1 MKKIALEEHFE
12 TQLDRE
18 LDKEAMAGFDFP
30 MTADAARGK
39 YLADLFDAPFAEH
52 RFKVMDQG
60 EIAVQV
66 ISPNCQAV
74 QFEHDAKRAVEMAVL
89 INDEAAEMVS
99 RSGGRL
105 KAFAVLPMQDPA
117 AAARE
122 LEKRVR
128 EQGFVGG
135 FVQGQT
141 GLGEYP
147 YYDDPFY
154 DPVWDRLEELDL
166 PFYIH
171 PRNPKAE
178 EVQSLAGREE
188 MLANTWNWGYV
199 TGTLALR
206 MVFGGVFMKH
216 PGLKVMIGHMGE
228 TIPYVL
234 ARLDEG
240 FTCRGLLEKGMLQEL
255 PSFYIRR
262 NIYITTSGGW
272 NPETMRCAISA
283 IGADHILFAADY
295 PHFVQEQ
302 AVAQIDN
309 AGLSEDEMADICYR
323 NAERILHL

>member
-12 TQLDRE
+12 TALDRE
-18 LDKEAMAGFDFP
+18 LDKEAMKDFVFP
-30 MTADAARGK
+30 MTADAERGK
-39 YLADLFDAPFAEH
+39 YLADLFDLPFEEH
-52 RFKVMDQG
+52 RFPVMDRG
-60 EIAVQV
+60 EIAVQI

-74 QFEHDAKRAVEMAVL
+74 QFAHDSKRAVEMAVL
-89 INDEAAEMVS
+89 INDEAAELAAG
-99 RSGGRL
+99 SGGRL

-117 AAARE
+117 AAAAE
-122 LEKRVR
+122 LEKRVK
-128 EQGFVGG
+128 EQGFVGA

-141 GLGEYP
+141 GLGDYP
-147 YYDDPFY
+147 YYDDPVY
-154 DPVWDRLEELDL
+154 DPVRDKLEELDL

-206 MVFGGVFMKH
+206 MVFGGVFAKH
-216 PGLKVMIGHMGE
+216 PGLKVIIGHMGE

-240 FTCRGLLEKGMLQEL
+240 FTCRGLLEKGALPEL
-255 PSFYIRR
+255 PSYYIKK

-283 IGADHILFAADY
+283 IGADHIMFAADY

-302 AVAQIDN
+302 AISQIEG
-309 AGLSEDEMADICYR
+309 AGLSEEEMAAICWQ